1 MVVGSEV
8 DDARDSR
15 LSPGVG
21 RSDRRSGRT
30 LHRSLRAL
38 VLGTT
43 AALLILLGVV
53 MVLSAASV
61 QDLRA
66 HGDAW
71 HHVRRQVLWIV
82 LGTVGLVAML
92 RVDYRRLRRAASPV
106 LFVTLILLVLVFVPG
121 VGIEAN
127 GSSRW
132 LGVGAVTLQPSEMA
146 KLAMILYGA
155 MLLSSG
161 DRDIGDFQRTQLPLM
176 VVLGLVGGLVYAEP
190 DMGTAAVLVAIGA
203 SLLFF
208 AGLRMVLVVGGGAL
222 ALGALAALSM
232 TAGYRRERLLALF
245 DPWNDPLVTGWQAI
259 QAGVAMSNGG
269 MWGMGLGASR
279 AKWGFLPYA
288 QTDFIF
294 AIVAEELGFVV
305 SVLVVLA
312 FLAIGLVGLRTAFRA
327 PDQFGQLLA
336 AGITT
341 WIVLQAYVNIGAV
354 LGLLPITGI
363 PLPFLSYG
371 GSSMVFT
378 MTAYGVLLN
387 IARQT
392 L

>member
-1 MVVGSEV
+1 MVMGSEV
-8 DDARDSR
+8 EGARESG
-15 LSPGVG
+15 LSSGPARTGQK
-21 RSDRRSGRT
+21 SGRT
-30 LHRSLRAL
+30 IHRSSRSL

-61 QDLRA
+61 QDLRV

-71 HHVRRQVLWIV
+71 HHVRRQVIWIV
-82 LGTVGLVAML
+82 LGTTGLLAML

-106 LFVTLILLVLVFVPG
+106 LIVTLILLVLVFVPG

-132 LGVGAVTLQPSEMA
+132 IGIGALTLQPSEMA

-161 DRDIGDFQRTQLPLM
+161 DRDIGDFQRTQLPMM

-208 AGLRMVLVVGGGAL
+208 AGLRMILVVGGGAL
-222 ALGALAALSM
+222 ALGVLAALSM
-232 TAGYRRERLLALF
+232 TAGYRRDRLLSLF

>member
-1 MVVGSEV
+1 MVMGSEV
-8 DDARDSR
+8 EGARESG
-15 LSPGVG
+15 LSPGPARTG
-21 RSDRRSGRT
+21 QKSGRT
-30 LHRSLRAL
+30 IHRSSRSL

-61 QDLRA
+61 QDLRV

-71 HHVRRQVLWIV
+71 HHVRRQVIWIV
-82 LGTVGLVAML
+82 LGTTGLLAML

-106 LFVTLILLVLVFVPG
+106 LIVTLILLVLVFVPG

-132 LGVGAVTLQPSEMA
+132 IGIGALTLQPSEMA

-161 DRDIGDFQRTQLPLM
+161 DRDIGDFQQTQLPMM

-208 AGLRMVLVVGGGAL
+208 AGLRMILVVGGGAL
-222 ALGALAALSM
+222 ALGVLAALSM
-232 TAGYRRERLLALF
+232 TAGYRRDRLLSLF

-269 MWGMGLGASR
+269 IWGMGLGASR

>member
-1 MVVGSEV
+1 
-8 DDARDSR
+8 
-15 LSPGVG
+15 
-21 RSDRRSGRT
+21 
-30 LHRSLRAL
+30 
-38 VLGTT
+38 
-43 AALLILLGVV
+43 
-53 MVLSAASV
+53 
-61 QDLRA
+61 
-66 HGDAW
+66 
-71 HHVRRQVLWIV
+71 
-82 LGTVGLVAML
+82 
-92 RVDYRRLRRAASPV
+92 
-106 LFVTLILLVLVFVPG
+106 
-121 VGIEAN
+121 
-127 GSSRW
+127 
-132 LGVGAVTLQPSEMA
+132 
-146 KLAMILYGA
+146 
-155 MLLSSG
+155 
-161 DRDIGDFQRTQLPLM
+161 
-176 VVLGLVGGLVYAEP
+176 
-190 DMGTAAVLVAIGA
+190 
-203 SLLFF
+203 
-208 AGLRMVLVVGGGAL
+208 
-222 ALGALAALSM
+222 
-232 TAGYRRERLLALF
+232 
-245 DPWNDPLVTGWQAI
+245 
-259 QAGVAMSNGG
+259 
-269 MWGMGLGASR
+269 MGLGASR

>member
-1 MVVGSEV
+1 
-8 DDARDSR
+8 
-15 LSPGVG
+15 
-21 RSDRRSGRT
+21 
-30 LHRSLRAL
+30 

-61 QDLRA
+61 QDLRV

-71 HHVRRQVLWIV
+71 HHVRRQVIWIV
-82 LGTVGLVAML
+82 LGTTGLLAML

-106 LFVTLILLVLVFVPG
+106 LIVTLILLVLVFVPG

-132 LGVGAVTLQPSEMA
+132 IGIGALTLQPSEMA

-161 DRDIGDFQRTQLPLM
+161 DRDIGDFQRTQLPMM

-208 AGLRMVLVVGGGAL
+208 AGLRMILVVGGGAL
-222 ALGALAALSM
+222 ALGVLAALSM
-232 TAGYRRERLLALF
+232 TAGYRRDRLLSLF